1 MGADQTDALLSA
13 VQACVEKVRTPAL
26 PPSHFNPSRPA
37 VSTPHSVARWCSSPT
52 AAGHCVRVGA
62 AQVACRQVGL

>member
-26 PPSHFNPSRPA
+26 PLQPLPPCCFNPSFCGA
-37 VSTPHSVARWCSSPT
+37 LVLLTYCRWALC
-52 AAGHCVRVGA
+52 
-62 AQVACRQVGL
+62 ACGSGPGSL